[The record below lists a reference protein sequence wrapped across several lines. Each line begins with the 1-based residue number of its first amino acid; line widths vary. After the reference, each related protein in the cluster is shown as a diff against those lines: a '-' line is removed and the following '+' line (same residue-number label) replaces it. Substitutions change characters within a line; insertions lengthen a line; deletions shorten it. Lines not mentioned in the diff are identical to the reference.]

1 MFDPHSPFPPASHVH
16 VAADALTPP
25 PKAALALSRLREA
38 ILGCELAPGEKLN
51 EQALVDRF
59 GLGRAAT
66 RSALARLE
74 GMRLVEAMP
83 RSGWRVRPLAPQH
96 IRDLIDARLQLEPAI
111 LARPLSVAR
120 LDALD
125 HQAGVAASL
134 LGQDAPVALVT
145 GRAHDRH
152 FLDMLVASAG
162 RWTAAWLAEAW
173 DECSRV
179 TTFLEAAGTSRLPL
193 PDRRPL
199 ISALRAGD
207 AVAAAD
213 ALAAPVEAFADF
225 AARGLMSLEIE
236 LSAPAPGSRRKPNQP
251 PVPGHS
257 PREKEGV
264 SATINRELRN
274 EDPN

>member
-16 VAADALTPP
+16 AAADALKPP
-25 PKAALALSRLREA
+25 PMAALALSRLREA
-38 ILGCELAPGEKLN
+38 ILACELAPGEKLS
-51 EQALVDRF
+51 EQALVERF

-74 GMRLVEAMP
+74 GMRLVETMP
-83 RSGWRVRPLAPQH
+83 RSGWRVRPLSTQH
-96 IRDLIDARLQLEPAI
+96 IRDLIDARLQLEPALI
-111 LARPLSVAR
+111 ARPLSPER

-134 LGQDAPVALVT
+134 LGRDAPMARVT

-152 FLDMLVASAG
+152 FLDMLAAGAG

-193 PDRRPL
+193 ADRRPL
-199 ISALRAGD
+199 ITALRAGD
-207 AVAAAD
+207 AAAAAD
-213 ALAAPVEAFADF
+213 ALAAPVGAFADF

-236 LSAPAPGSRRKPNQP
+236 LSTPAPGSLPKPNQP
-251 PVPGHS
+251 PVPGHLA
-257 PREKEGV
+257 REKEGV
-264 SATINRELRN
+264 SPTINREIRN
-274 EDPN
+274 EDRN